1 MYYVKI
7 FVNVLES
14 VYNMCITFLAH
25 ILYYKDKKS
34 KSKKVRNKKK
44 IKKEK
49 RKKNRTEENKIKEKR
64 RKQDDRLERRR
75 KI

>member
-1 MYYVKI
+1 M
-7 FVNVLES
+7 LES

-25 ILYYKDKKS
+25 ILYYKDKKV
-34 KSKKVRNKKK
+34 KVKIKKVRNENK

-49 RKKNRTEENKIKEKR
+49 REKKKRTEETKR
-64 RKQDDRLERRR
+64 EQYDRLERRR

>member
-34 KSKKVRNKKK
+34 KSKKSNK
-44 IKKEK
+44 
-49 RKKNRTEENKIKEKR
+49 
-64 RKQDDRLERRR
+64 
-75 KI
+75 

>member
-25 ILYYKDKKS
+25 ILYYKDKKV
-34 KSKKVRNKKK
+34 KKVKIKKVRNENK
-44 IKKEK
+44 IKKEH
-49 RKKNRTEENKIKEKR
+49 NRRDEKR
-64 RKQDDRLERRR
+64 T
-75 KI
+75 I